1 MPNPQT
7 DAYTIR
13 VSGAAMCAAAYTPP
27 LSWGS
32 LSLIL
37 TAVGL
42 VLYIAGGVAYNVKIG
57 ERRATVDEAFPHW
70 AYWKQLPGLVKDG
83 CAFSWEEAQK
93 AYYSTQGKAP
103 PLDQSLTRRL
113 AEAQEDGGRGDARA
127 LAQVELAT
135 PKLVVLENWRK
146 FAEQLNLR
154 WK

>member
-70 AYWKQLPGLVKDG
+70 AYWKQLPGLVYDG
-83 CAFSWEEAQK
+83 FIFSFVQTQK
-93 AYYSTQGKAP
+93 AYYGIRHGSAP
-103 PLDQSLTRRL
+103 PLDPSLSRRL
-113 AEAQEDGGRGDARA
+113 ADGAADDNR
-127 LAQVELAT
+127 T
-135 PKLVVLENWRK
+135 
-146 FAEQLNLR
+146 
-154 WK
+154 